1 MLFFDK
7 YLEPQA
13 RLFANAAIWLIFTA
27 EFLHV
32 FAICRDKSERRAW
45 VWYSRI
51 DILIIIGS
59 LPVLPSSLQSLR
71 VLRLGKATRLIR
83 FIRLGRVFALTWLL
97 RWATGRFRLNPV
109 IFSGT
114 STLIALVVGANALHI
129 LEPEIV
135 PDLGAALWWGITTVT
150 TVGYGD
156 IVPTTEAGRLVG
168 VSLMIVGVA
177 AMAAFSGAL
186 ASYLVRHHEE
196 ELVKESEK
204 HILTEL
210 RKIRAQ
216 LDRLESRNKNIGRNS

>member
-1 MLFFDK
+1 MC
-7 YLEPQA
+7 
-13 RLFANAAIWLIFTA
+13 I
-27 EFLHV
+27 
-32 FAICRDKSERRAW
+32 RD
-45 VWYSRI
+45 
-51 DILIIIGS
+51 
-59 LPVLPSSLQSLR
+59 
-71 VLRLGKATRLIR
+71 
-83 FIRLGRVFALTWLL
+83 
-97 RWATGRFRLNPV
+97 RLNPV